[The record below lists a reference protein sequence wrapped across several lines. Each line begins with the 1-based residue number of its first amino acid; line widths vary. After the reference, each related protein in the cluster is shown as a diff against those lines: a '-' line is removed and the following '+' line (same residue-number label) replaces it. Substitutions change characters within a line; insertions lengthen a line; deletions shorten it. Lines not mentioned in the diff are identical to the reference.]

1 MKEVVGLGPR
11 NGVEPHL
18 CFQDLTQDLT
28 IFPVDNARPVEFY
41 NHQARIVERQ
51 YIAWLKI
58 LAQITKAAVLDF
70 SRYAME
76 HEEAGSVAPRG
87 RGLGD

>member
-11 NGVEPHL
+11 KGVEPHL

-51 YIAWLKI
+51 S
-58 LAQITKAAVLDF
+58 LDADHHAR
-70 SRYAME
+70 SKE
-76 HEEAGSVAPRG
+76 VSNG
-87 RGLGD
+87 